1 MKTITYET
9 EEAIFCFPREFL
21 INHLRVET
29 YRYDPEECED
39 ILNLV
44 HSSREKSMS
53 VPSCN
58 DYFGLIVLD
67 LIDKGEGAVI
77 CKSCKR
83 KYAAKDLRP
92 TTLGWGK
99 SPLKLETKWKGGRRQ
114 PGKLGGRG
122 YQCPQGHEV
131 ISRITWIT

>member
-9 EEAIFCFPREFL
+9 EEAIFLFSKVFL

-29 YRYDPEECED
+29 YQYDPEECED

-53 VPSCN
+53 VPSDN
-58 DYFGLIVLD
+58 YYFGLIVLD
-67 LIDKGEGAVI
+67 LIDRGEGAVI

-83 KYAAKDLRP
+83 KYAARDLRP

-99 SPLKLETKWKGGRRQ
+99 SPLKLNTKWKGGRRQ

>member
-1 MKTITYET
+1 MRAVTYET
-9 EEAIFCFPREFL
+9 EEAVFIFSDGPLMDF
-21 INHLRVET
+21 LRVET
-29 YRYDPEECED
+29 DHYDVEERMTF
-39 ILNLV
+39 LNIIE
-44 HSSREKSMS
+44 SSRKKS
-53 VPSCN
+53 VVIPSDN
-58 DYFGLIVLD
+58 YYFGLIVLD

-83 KYAAKDLRP
+83 KYAARDLRP
-92 TTLGWGK
+92 TSVGWGK
-99 SPLKLETKWKGGRRQ
+99 SPWELKTKWKGGRRQ